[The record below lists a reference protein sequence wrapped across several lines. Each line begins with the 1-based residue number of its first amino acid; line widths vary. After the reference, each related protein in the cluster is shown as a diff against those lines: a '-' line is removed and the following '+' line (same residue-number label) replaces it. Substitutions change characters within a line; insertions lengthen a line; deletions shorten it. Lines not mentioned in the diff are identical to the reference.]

1 MLHGRDDERARLA
14 ALLDG
19 ARGGHAGTL
28 LLHGEPGVGKSALLE
43 DLVATAGD
51 DVQVLRAQGVE
62 SEAPLPFAALH
73 RLLRPVL
80 GILDRLPA
88 PQARALRAAF
98 GEADDVTVE
107 PFLAALATLSVLTEA
122 AEDAT
127 VLCVIDDAQWLDQ
140 ATADAVLV
148 AVRRLG
154 ADRVA
159 VVFAARDG
167 EGRTFA
173 PDGVPALALAPLTA
187 DAARELLTEAAGAA
201 VPDDVADRL
210 MTQAAGNPLA
220 LVELPTSLSGEQ
232 LAGAAPMPAQ
242 LHLTAGIE
250 RVFLDRCRRLPPDV
264 QTLLLVAAA
273 DDSGHVA
280 TVRAAAESLGA
291 DPDSLDVAERSGLL
305 VVDGDTVRVRH
316 PLVRSAVYQA
326 ATSRERREAHRAL
339 PPPSTLTRPGPVRV
353 APGRSRR
360 HARRHSRRRPHR
372 GRSACRTT
380 RRLRRRLRRLPTR
393 RPADRRRAA
402 PRRDTCT
409 PPPAPR
415 GPPDRPRPRAR

>member
-1 MLHGRDDERARLA
+1 VLHGRDTERARLA
-14 ALLDG
+14 ALLTD

-43 DLVATAGD
+43 DLVVAAGD

-80 GILDRLPA
+80 SILDRLPA

-98 GEADDVTVE
+98 GEADDVAVE
-107 PFLAALATLSVLTEA
+107 PFLAALATLSVLTQA
-122 AEDAT
+122 AEDEP
-127 VLCVIDDAQWLDQ
+127 VLCVLDDAQWLDQ
-140 ATADAVLV
+140 ATTEAVLV

-167 EGRTFA
+167 EGHAFA
-173 PDGVPALALAPLTA
+173 PDGVPALPLTPLTNG
-187 DAARELLTEAAGAA
+187 AARALLSEAAGGP
-201 VPDDVADRL
+201 VPEEVADRL

-220 LVELPTSLSGEQ
+220 LVELPGTLSAEQ
-232 LAGAAPMPAQ
+232 LAGAEPLPAQ

-264 QTLLLVAAA
+264 QVLLLVAAA

-291 DPDSLDVAERSGLL
+291 GRDSLDAAERSGLL
-305 VVDGDTVRVRH
+305 VVDRDTVRVRH
-316 PLVRSAVYQA
+316 PLVRSAV
-326 ATSRERREAHRAL
+326 
-339 PPPSTLTRPGPVRV
+339 
-353 APGRSRR
+353 
-360 HARRHSRRRPHR
+360 
-372 GRSACRTT
+372 
-380 RRLRRRLRRLPTR
+380 
-393 RPADRRRAA
+393 
-402 PRRDTCT
+402 
-409 PPPAPR
+409 
-415 GPPDRPRPRAR
+415 

>member
-1 MLHGRDDERARLA
+1 M
-14 ALLDG
+14 
-19 ARGGHAGTL
+19 
-28 LLHGEPGVGKSALLE
+28 
-43 DLVATAGD
+43 
-51 DVQVLRAQGVE
+51 E

-80 GILDRLPA
+80 GILDRVPA

-98 GEADDVTVE
+98 GEADDVAVE

-127 VLCVIDDAQWLDQ
+127 VLCVLDDAQWLDQ
-140 ATADAVLV
+140 ATTDAVLV
-148 AVRRLG
+148 AARRLG

-167 EGRTFA
+167 EGHAFA
-173 PDGVPALALAPLTA
+173 PDGVPAVALTPLTSG
-187 DAARELLTEAAGAA
+187 AARALLAEAAGGA

-220 LVELPTSLSGEQ
+220 LVELPSTLSAEQ
-232 LAGAAPMPAQ
+232 LAGAEPLPTQ

-280 TVRAAAESLGA
+280 TVRAAATQLGA
-291 DPDSLDVAERSGLL
+291 GPDSLDAAERSGLL
-305 VVDGDTVRVRH
+305 VVDGDIVRVRH
-316 PLVRSAVYQA
+316 RWS
-326 ATSRERREAHRAL
+326 
-339 PPPSTLTRPGPVRV
+339 
-353 APGRSRR
+353 
-360 HARRHSRRRPHR
+360 
-372 GRSACRTT
+372 
-380 RRLRRRLRRLPTR
+380 
-393 RPADRRRAA
+393 A
-402 PRRDTCT
+402 PRCT
-409 PPPAPR
+409 RPPPAGNATKRTARSPTPSAPR
-415 GPPDRPRPRAR
+415 QTRTGTRGTAPQPSTAPTRTSSPA

>member
-1 MLHGRDDERARLA
+1 MLHGRGDERARLA
-14 ALLDG
+14 TLLDD
-19 ARGGHAGTL
+19 ARGGRAGTL

-43 DLVATAGD
+43 DLVATAGG
-51 DVQVLRAQGVE
+51 DVRVLRAQGVE

-80 GILDRLPA
+80 GILDRVPA

-98 GEADDVTVE
+98 GEADDVAVE

-140 ATADAVLV
+140 ATTDAVLV
-148 AVRRLG
+148 AARRLG

-173 PDGVPALALAPLTA
+173 PDGVPAVALTPLTGG
-187 DAARELLTEAAGAA
+187 AARALLTEAAGGA
-201 VPDDVADRL
+201 VPDEVADRL

-220 LVELPTSLSGEQ
+220 LVELPSTLSAEQ
-232 LAGAAPMPAQ
+232 LAGAAPLPTQ

-280 TVRAAAESLGA
+280 TVRAAA
-291 DPDSLDVAERSGLL
+291 
-305 VVDGDTVRVRH
+305 
-316 PLVRSAVYQA
+316 A
-326 ATSRERREAHRAL
+326 AARCRPRQPGRRGTLRAARRRRRRRAGTT
-339 PPPSTLTRPGPVRV
+339 PAGPVRGV
-353 APGRSRR
+353 PGRHQQGTPRSAPR
-360 HARRHSRRRPHR
+360 ARR
-372 GRSACRTT
+372 
-380 RRLRRRLRRLPTR
+380 
-393 RPADRRRAA
+393 
-402 PRRDTCT
+402 
-409 PPPAPR
+409 
-415 GPPDRPRPRAR
+415 RPRPRRQTRTGTRGTAPQPSTAPTRTSSPA